1 MFTIG
6 VTGPSGAGK
15 SLFCSI
21 FEKMGFCSIGC
32 DEIYHEL
39 TDAPSPCTDELREQF
54 GDEVLLPTGALN
66 RRALAQIVFAPDA
79 KDKLERLNTITHK
92 YVLLEVKR
100 RINALSHNCRGALVD
115 APLLF
120 ESTFDKE
127 CDLTIAL
134 LAPRELRL
142 SRLSARDGLDTDALN
157 ARLDAAK
164 PDEWYSDKCDITVYN
179 TGNPQELEKAILEII
194 ETIRKT

>member
-21 FEKMGFCSIGC
+21 FEKMGFSSIGC

-39 TDAPSPCTDELREQF
+39 TDTPSPCTEELREQF
-54 GDEVLLPTGALN
+54 GEEVLLPTGALN

-79 KDKLERLNTITHK
+79 KDKLRRLNAITHK
-92 YVLLEVKR
+92 YVLLEVKN
-100 RINALSHNCRGALVD
+100 RINALPHDRLGALVD

-120 ESTFDKE
+120 ESAFDKE

-142 SRLSARDGLDTDALN
+142 ARLSKRDGLDEDALN

-164 PDEWYSDKCDITVYN
+164 PDEWYSDKCDITIYN
-179 TGNPQELEKAILEII
+179 TGDSDELERAVLEIT
-194 ETIRKT
+194 EKIRKA